1 MVTFPWLSKSS
12 GSSVLWLLILV
23 RILKVQIGW
32 VSSTLH
38 EATGIQHN
46 FTEIRAKKCYFS
58 TSSQT
63 RESNIL
69 CGFSEGW
76 QGISEGSVTPLQ
88 PSCSQHIPAFLVL
101 WNTWDAHAFG
111 TEPLGCNGQSRHTR
125 GTWLQDCCFVR
136 KPGKT
141 RLHFQEETAA
151 LTSSCPCFMD
161 PFLLIRI
168 LSQAPFCFS
177 SSPSMFWLLFQ
188 FPGVMLIAVVNAG
201 SHVPGGRYWP
211 SCRHTAAV
219 PQPDK
224 PSCSAGSLWAWHWW
238 FVSVWLCGVLFLL

>member
-1 MVTFPWLSKSS
+1 MLFFHKQPNTGVKHF
-12 GSSVLWLLILV
+12 VWLLWRLTRNIWGL
-23 RILKVQIGW
+23 
-32 VSSTLH
+32 SDPT
-38 EATGIQHN
+38 ATQLFPAHP
-46 FTEIRAKKCYFS
+46 C
-58 TSSQT
+58 
-63 RESNIL
+63 L
-69 CGFSEGW
+69 PGFVEHVG
-76 QGISEGSVTPLQ
+76 
-88 PSCSQHIPAFLVL
+88 AR
-101 WNTWDAHAFG
+101 AFG

-125 GTWLQDCCFVR
+125 GTWLHDCCFVR

-141 RLHFQEETAA
+141 RLHFQQETAA

-177 SSPSMFWLLFQ
+177 SSPSTFWLLFQ